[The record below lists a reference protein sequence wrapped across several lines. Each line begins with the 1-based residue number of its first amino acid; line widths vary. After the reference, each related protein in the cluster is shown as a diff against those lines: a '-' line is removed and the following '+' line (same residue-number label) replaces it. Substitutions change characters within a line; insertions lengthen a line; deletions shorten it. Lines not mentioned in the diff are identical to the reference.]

1 MSGDRVLAPGREPAA
16 PSRPRSALYSGNAY
30 AVFNRNLVGARGT
43 NLWVMISGFFEPVF
57 YLVAL
62 GAGLGGLIG
71 SVELASGREVPYVAF
86 IAPGLLAVSA
96 MNGAI
101 ADSTWNVFFKM
112 HFMKMYD
119 AMLSTSLG
127 PLDVALGE
135 IGWAL
140 FRGAVYASGFLVV
153 MQCFGLNHAW
163 TALLAIPAAVVV
175 AFGFAAVGMGITSY
189 LKSFQQMDWIAFVLL
204 PMFMLSGTF
213 FPVEQYVEP
222 VQWIIKALPLWHGT
236 ELIRGLTLGALD
248 WGMLVHVGYFAVMI
262 ALGLAF
268 TTRRLRRLFLT

>member
-1 MSGDRVLAPGREPAA
+1 MTIRVERQGDRRRAFSSL
-16 PSRPRSALYSGNAY
+16 SSGNAG
-30 AVFNRNLVGARGT
+30 AVFGRNLVGARGT

-71 SVELASGREVPYVAF
+71 TVALPDGREVDYAVF

-112 HFMKMYD
+112 HFMKVYD
-119 AMLSTSLG
+119 AMLATRLG

-135 IGWAL
+135 IAWAL
-140 FRGAVYASGFLVV
+140 FRGAVYASAFLVV
-153 MQCFGLNHAW
+153 MQCFGLNLSW
-163 TALLAIPAAVVV
+163 TALLAVPAAVVIG
-175 AFGFAAVGMGITSY
+175 FGFAAVGMGITSY
-189 LKSFQQMDWIAFVLL
+189 LKTFQQMDWIAFLML

-213 FPVEQYVEP
+213 FPISVYPEWVRWLVEV
-222 VQWIIKALPLWHGT
+222 LPLWHGI
-236 ELIRGLTLGALD
+236 ELVRGLTTGALS
-248 WGMLVHVGYFAVMI
+248 WWMLLHLAYFALMI

-268 TTRRLRRLFLT
+268 TTRRLRALFLS

>member
-1 MSGDRVLAPGREPAA
+1 MSASRALQRPFGRGGGL
-16 PSRPRSALYSGNAY
+16 RALSSGNAA
-30 AVFNRNLVGARGT
+30 AVFGRNLVAARGN

-71 SVELASGREVPYVAF
+71 EVQLASGRDVPYAAF

-112 HFMKMYD
+112 RFMKTYD
-119 AMLSTSLG
+119 AMLATSLG

-140 FRGAVYASGFLVV
+140 FRGAIYATGFLIV
-153 MQCFGLNHAW
+153 MQGFGLNQEW
-163 TALLAIPAAVVV
+163 TAILAVPAAVLI
-175 AFGFAAVGMGITSY
+175 AFAFAAVGMGITSY
-189 LKSFQQMDWIAFVLL
+189 LKTFQQMDWVAFVLL
-204 PMFMLSGTF
+204 PMFLLSGTF

-222 VQWIIKALPLWHGT
+222 VQWIVKALPLWHGT
-236 ELIRGLTLGALD
+236 ELIRGLTTGALD

-262 ALGLAF
+262 VVGLAF
-268 TTRRLRRLFLT
+268 TTRRLRQLFLT

>member
-1 MSGDRVLAPGREPAA
+1 MSVGQAPARGA
-16 PSRPRSALYSGNAY
+16 RPGSALSSGNAL

-43 NLWVMISGFFEPVF
+43 NLGVMISGFFEPIF

-71 SVELASGREVPYVAF
+71 DVALPSGREVPYAAF

-112 HFMKMYD
+112 RFMKTYD
-119 AMLSTSLG
+119 AMLATSLG

-140 FRGAVYASGFLVV
+140 FRGGIYASCFLVV
-153 MQCFGLNHAW
+153 MQCFGLNQSW
-163 TALLAIPAAVVV
+163 TAVLAIPAAVVV

-189 LKSFQQMDWIAFVLL
+189 LKTFQQMDWVAFVML

-222 VQWIIKALPLWHGT
+222 LQWVIKALPLWHGT
-236 ELIRGLTLGALD
+236 ELIRGLTTGELG
-248 WGMLVHVGYFAVMI
+248 WGMLLHLGYFAVMI
-262 ALGLAF
+262 ALGVAF
-268 TTRRLRRLFLT
+268 TTRRLRRLFLS

>member
-1 MSGDRVLAPGREPAA
+1 MTVGQRAA
-16 PSRPRSALYSGNAY
+16 RGRSAVYSGNAS

-43 NLWVMISGFFEPVF
+43 NLWVMVSGFFEPIF
-57 YLVAL
+57 YLIAL
-62 GAGLGGLIG
+62 GAGLGALIG
-71 SVELASGREVPYVAF
+71 MIAVAPGREVSYAAF

-112 HFMKMYD
+112 RFMKTYD
-119 AMLSTSLG
+119 AMLATSLG

-140 FRGAVYASGFLVV
+140 FRGAVYASGFLIV
-153 MQCFGLNHAW
+153 MQGFGLNHAW
-163 TALLAIPAAVVV
+163 TALLAIPAAVLV

-189 LKSFQQMDWIAFVLL
+189 MKSFQQMDWIAFVML

-213 FPVEQYVEP
+213 FPVEQYAEP
-222 VQWIIKALPLWHGT
+222 VQWVIKSLPLWHGT
-236 ELIRGLTLGALD
+236 ELIRGLTLGILD

-262 ALGLAF
+262 VLGIAL

>member
-1 MSGDRVLAPGREPAA
+1 MSAARSLAAGR
-16 PSRPRSALYSGNAY
+16 RPRSAISSGNAA
-30 AVFNRNLVGARGT
+30 AVFRRNLVGARST
-43 NLWVMISGFFEPVF
+43 NLWVMVSGFFEPVF

-71 SVELASGREVPYVAF
+71 AVELASGREVPYAAF

-112 HFMKMYD
+112 HFMKTYD
-119 AMLSTSLG
+119 AMLATSLG

-140 FRGAVYASGFLVV
+140 FRGAIYASGFLIV

-163 TALLAIPAAVVV
+163 SALLAIPAAVLV

-189 LKSFQQMDWIAFVLL
+189 LRTFQQMDWIAFVIL

-213 FPVEQYVEP
+213 FPVEQYAEP

-262 ALGLAF
+262 LLGVAF
-268 TTRRLRRLFLT
+268 TTRRLRRMFLT